1 MKQKKILIAE
11 DDRDIINILRLYLEN
26 AGYIVIAAENGMTAL
41 DRLKQEKPDLGIY
54 DIMMPGMDGYE
65 LIRETRKISTMPI
78 LVLSAKNADS
88 EKILGLD
95 LGADDYLSK
104 PFNPLE
110 VTARVNAALRR
121 REMDDQKQS
130 EGHEL
135 TAGDLRLDLDACVLY
150 RKSERVELT
159 STEFRILALLMG
171 HPGWVYS
178 KDEIYEML
186 RGEYYESDENTLM
199 VHISNL
205 RKKIEDDPKKPVY
218 LITVR
223 GLGYKFGRADS

>member
-150 RKSERVELT
+150 RKGERVELT

>member
-41 DRLKQEKPDLGIY
+41 DRLKQEKPDLGVY